1 MRRTEFASANSR
13 WGAIVRLT
21 TRRWLAVVGSL
32 VLVGAYSTSSNAADT
47 TDSVTAGTS
56 SPDCD
61 QSVSHSADDIAAA
74 AAPHT
79 VTSIYAVP
87 VCFADG
93 TPTLAYLPYDL
104 SIPILL
110 EYNDGVEDAAEFYGA
125 ELLVSDL
132 AGQTAE
138 TLNRY
143 EAMTARDPDV
153 IGTMIND
160 SDNALNQRVQSD
172 GRLLLL
178 SGPSFS
184 DPPADAPSVYPI
196 DIDAEMGTE
205 VGAMLG
211 ELAAARLEEE
221 WSGRNVVF
229 IGVGDDDNAIVKVR
243 TDSALAAA
251 REHVDI
257 EDEDVVRLD
266 TDGDQTNAQN
276 MTLDALTAHP
286 DDVVIIA
293 PLNDETGVAAAQA
306 VRDAGRQADAII
318 VLHGGG
324 VFARDAMRNDT
335 DNLILGAIYQNA
347 YAEGWAW
354 VEGAIALHLGD
365 EFEDLFTE
373 HPRITPDNVDELFP
387 DD

>member
-1 MRRTEFASANSR
+1 M
-13 WGAIVRLT
+13 RLT

-61 QSVSHSADDIAAA
+61 QTVSHSADDIAAA

-87 VCFADG
+87 LCFADG

>member
-160 SDNALNQRVQSD
+160 SDNALNQRVQTD

-229 IGVGDDDNAIVKVR
+229 IGVGDDDNADR
-243 TDSALAAA
+243 QGSHRLGTRGGSRA
-251 REHVDI
+251 RRH
-257 EDEDVVRLD
+257 R
-266 TDGDQTNAQN
+266 
-276 MTLDALTAHP
+276 
-286 DDVVIIA
+286 
-293 PLNDETGVAAAQA
+293 
-306 VRDAGRQADAII
+306 GRGRRASR
-318 VLHGGG
+318 H
-324 VFARDAMRNDT
+324 RR
-335 DNLILGAIYQNA
+335 
-347 YAEGWAW
+347 
-354 VEGAIALHLGD
+354 
-365 EFEDLFTE
+365 
-373 HPRITPDNVDELFP
+373 
-387 DD
+387 

>member
-1 MRRTEFASANSR
+1 MRVSARTGGLSAVACLVSAAAFATGSAA
-13 WGAIVRLT
+13 GA
-21 TRRWLAVVGSL
+21 
-32 VLVGAYSTSSNAADT
+32 STSPSAGCDP
-47 TDSVTAGTS
+47 SVTY
-56 SPDCD
+56 
-61 QSVSHSADDIAAA
+61 SADEIAAA
-74 AAPHT
+74 AAPNV

-87 VCFADG
+87 KCFADG
-93 TPTLAYLPYDL
+93 APTLAYLPYDL

-110 EYNDGVEDAAEFYGA
+110 EYNDGVEDAADFYGA
-125 ELLVSDL
+125 DLLVSDL
-132 AGQTAE
+132 SGQTAE

-160 SDNALNQRVQSD
+160 SDNALYQRVQTD
-172 GRLLLL
+172 GRQLLL

-184 DPPADAPSVYPI
+184 DPPADAPSVYPV
-196 DIDAEMGTE
+196 DIDAAMGTE

-211 ELAAARLEEE
+211 EEAAARLGDQ

-229 IGVGDDDNAIVKVR
+229 IGVGDDDNPIVKIR

-257 EDEDVVRLD
+257 DDADVVRLD
-266 TDGDQTNAQN
+266 TNGDITNAQN

-306 VRDAGRQADAII
+306 VRDAGRQADAIV

-324 VFARDAMRNDT
+324 AFARDAIRNDT
-335 DNLILGAIYQNA
+335 DDLIVGAIFQNA

-354 VEGAIALHLGD
+354 TEGAIALYLGD
-365 EFEDLFTE
+365 TFEPLLTE
-373 HPRITPDNVDELFP
+373 HPRITPENVDELFP
-387 DD
+387 ND